1 MRHEQ
6 IPVRG
11 LAGVRILDF
20 TWAGAG
26 PFATEILC
34 LMGADVVKVESAQR
48 PDLLRVA
55 NVAYGWGDANIDAS
69 PCFNDM
75 NAGKRSISLDL
86 KHPRGRETA
95 LRLAA
100 QADVVCDNMRA
111 GKMEALGL
119 GYEQLRA
126 VKPDIICC
134 SVSATGR
141 ASGLKTPDVP
151 GYAPVFWAEGG
162 GASVTGM
169 ADGAPAYLRAPVD
182 MNAAAFAA
190 LGMLAALYHRKR
202 TGQGARID
210 CSAIETVAA
219 VVGDGLLAASLG
231 MPPVGLRGND
241 RSPGAP
247 NDVFQCAG
255 SDEWIAI
262 SVETTDQWVALC
274 RMLGATSLASY
285 DSLKSRWHRWQRR
298 AEVYEILCVHT
309 REREAAK
316 LERELLAAGVP
327 ASRSASISE
336 HLRDEQ
342 LNARGFWR
350 YVTHPVIGPQKI
362 GTLPFRMQP
371 PLPENDR
378 GGPLLGE
385 HTDEVLGAWLN
396 VEGEDINTLRE
407 QGALG
412 AVAAASGAPAGV
424 LT

>member
-1 MRHEQ
+1 MRPEQ
-6 IPVRG
+6 IPVSG
-11 LAGVRILDF
+11 LAGVRVLDF

-34 LMGADVVKVESAQR
+34 LMGADVVKVESAER

-55 NVAYGWGDANIDAS
+55 NVAYGWGEANVDAS

-119 GYEQLRA
+119 GYEELRA
-126 VKPDIICC
+126 VRPDIICC

-141 ASGLKTPDVP
+141 ASGMKTPDVP

-169 ADGAPAYLRAPVD
+169 KDGSPAYLRAPVD
-182 MNAAAFAA
+182 MNAASFAA
-190 LGMLAALYHRKR
+190 LGLLAALYRRKR

-219 VVGDGLLAASLG
+219 MVGDGLLAASLG

-241 RSPGAP
+241 RPPCAP
-247 NDVFQCAG
+247 NEVFPCSG
-255 SDEWIAI
+255 SDQWVAI
-262 SVETTDQWVALC
+262 SVETGDQWLALC
-274 RMLGATSLASY
+274 RVLGATTLAA
-285 DSLKSRWHRWQRR
+285 DTPLRSRWHRWQRR
-298 AEVYEILCVHT
+298 TELYRVLCSHT
-309 REREAAK
+309 REFDAAR
-316 LERELLAAGVP
+316 LERELHAAGIA
-327 ASRSASISE
+327 ASRSASITE

-371 PLPENDR
+371 PLPSSER

-385 HTDEVLGAWLN
+385 HTDEVLAEWVNL
-396 VEGEDINTLRE
+396 EGGDISALRE

-412 AVAAASGAPAGV
+412 ADAGAVGAPAGV